1 MGNWRRLYSPLCK
14 RYLSLMSYQ
23 PSLFDSPPDPTSG
36 HLPNSASRTPFNPR
50 ETHLS
55 LPNGDI
61 SYYPEWLASSS
72 LSALA
77 PTMYDELKRQV
88 AWEQTD
94 IFLYGKKMRIPRL
107 NAWYAAP
114 QCGYTYSGKYF
125 EPLPWI
131 PLLLEIKAAVEE
143 TLRPLWI
150 KAIAQGE
157 DTTREMFNS
166 VLVNCYRDGL
176 DSVAWH
182 SDDEPEL
189 GKNPIVASLSLG
201 ADRQFQLRHKD
212 RQKHVKSEQYK
223 QNLCLSDGDLLLM
236 HGSMQHY
243 WQHQIPKTKKVVG
256 ERINI
261 TFRQIKHPAKT

>member
-1 MGNWRRLYSPLCK
+1 
-14 RYLSLMSYQ
+14 MSYQ
-23 PSLFDSPPDPTSG
+23 PSLFDSPPNASSDLTS
-36 HLPNSASRTPFNPR
+36 RR

-55 LPNGDI
+55 LPDGKI
-61 SYYPEWLASSS
+61 SYFPSWLSNSS
-72 LSALA
+72 LSPLV
-77 PTMYDELKRQV
+77 PTLYSELRRQV
-88 AWEQTD
+88 AWEQTE
-94 IFLYGKKMRIPRL
+94 IVLYGKKVRIPRL
-107 NAWYAAP
+107 NAWYAEP

-143 TLRPLWI
+143 ALRPLLI
-150 KAIAQGE
+150 KDAVQKESTQKESAQKE
-157 DTTREMFNS
+157 STPKEIFNS
-166 VLVNCYRDGL
+166 VLVNCYRNGQ

-212 RQKHVKSEQYK
+212 YRQHAKSEQYK
-223 QNLCLSDGDLLLM
+223 QNICLSNGDLLLM
-236 HGSMQHY
+236 HGAIQHY
-243 WQHQIPKTKKVVG
+243 WQHQIPKTKKAVG

-261 TFRQIKHPAKT
+261 TFRQIKYPHSK